1 MVETDQSSDAC
12 DAREDALR
20 RCVLPHLR
28 FHISSVFY
36 VHAFSFEAGA
46 RMVVR
51 VCVGEFVSA
60 IEAT

>member
-1 MVETDQSSDAC
+1 ML
-12 DAREDALR
+12 ARMR
-20 RCVLPHLR
+20 RVDVSFLILE